1 MPSCDVVTE
10 NTFRLTNTMLLL
22 PGYIKSFI
30 KYMVKSLG
38 KKAAKFNKADL
49 ALRHPFR
56 KL

>member
-10 NTFRLTNTMLLL
+10 NTFRLTNTRLLL
-22 PGYIKSFI
+22 LGYIKSFI
-30 KYMVKSLG
+30 TYIVKSLG
-38 KKAAKFNKADL
+38 QRAAKFNKAGL

>member
-1 MPSCDVVTE
+1 
-10 NTFRLTNTMLLL
+10 MLLL